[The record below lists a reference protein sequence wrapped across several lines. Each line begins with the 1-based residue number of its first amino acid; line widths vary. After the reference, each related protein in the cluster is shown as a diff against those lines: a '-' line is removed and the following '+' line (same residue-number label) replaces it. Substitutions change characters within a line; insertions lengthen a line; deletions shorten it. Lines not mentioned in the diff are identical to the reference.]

1 MPPNPVRRT
10 QILDTA
16 IDILSDIGI
25 AGVTHRQV
33 DDRAGLPPGTT
44 SNYFRTRLALLE
56 VTTKHLAELHW
67 QYVAA
72 LQSLIGQPL
81 SREGVAALLS
91 RMISD
96 PDEQA
101 RRRQLAR
108 YELFIEGTRRP
119 ELRPFLDEI
128 SSAAM
133 KSASLILQS
142 AGLDPSVEQVGQLSR
157 LINGLAFS
165 NLTLSADSPGAQH
178 PADLVDRILK
188 TVLG

>member
-1 MPPNPVRRT
+1 MIRR
-10 QILDTA
+10 L
-16 IDILSDIGI
+16 
-25 AGVTHRQV
+25 
-33 DDRAGLPPGTT
+33 
-44 SNYFRTRLALLE
+44 
-56 VTTKHLAELHW
+56 
-67 QYVAA
+67 
-72 LQSLIGQPL
+72 
-81 SREGVAALLS
+81 
-91 RMISD
+91 SD

-108 YELFIEGTRRP
+108 YELFTEGTRRP

-133 KSASLILQS
+133 KSASVILQS
-142 AGLDPSVEQVGQLSR
+142 AGSDPSVEQVGQLSR

-165 NLTLSADSPGAQH
+165 NLTLSADSPGAQQ

>member
-1 MPPNPVRRT
+1 
-10 QILDTA
+10 
-16 IDILSDIGI
+16 
-25 AGVTHRQV
+25 
-33 DDRAGLPPGTT
+33 
-44 SNYFRTRLALLE
+44 
-56 VTTKHLAELHW
+56 
-67 QYVAA
+67 
-72 LQSLIGQPL
+72 
-81 SREGVAALLS
+81 
-91 RMISD
+91 MISD

-165 NLTLSADSPGAQH
+165 NLTLSADNPGAQH

>member
-1 MPPNPVRRT
+1 MPPNPARRT
-10 QILDTA
+10 QILEPA

-25 AGVTHRQV
+25 AGLTHRQV

-56 VTTKHLAELHW
+56 ATTKYVADLHW

-81 SREGVAALLS
+81 SREAVATLVS
-91 RMISD
+91 QMISD

-119 ELRPFLDEI
+119 ELRPFLNEI

-133 KSASLILQS
+133 KSASVILQS
-142 AGLDPSVEQVGQLSR
+142 AGFDPSVEQVGQLSR

-188 TVLG
+188 AVLG